1 MKRIIT
7 AAVSLLLIILTA
19 FSASAAST
27 RHKIDGL
34 EFYLDSDY
42 KIYTADDLLPGSSVD
57 GLLFFAISGDRDH
70 QIQAR
75 RTKTEFSTQI
85 GSFSGLDDATI
96 KPAGDKLFPDGYT
109 TVTVGKVTYLKTTG
123 DADGEHST
131 VYVTVSDGELYTFV
145 YFGKDPSRIGE
156 FLASVSIPGTSS
168 GSHLKV
174 YMIVIF
180 AVLIALDIAF
190 IVFLVLSFVNDHK
203 RRKMERDKNIVS
215 QYIKIKR
222 RKY

>member
-1 MKRIIT
+1 M
-7 AAVSLLLIILTA
+7 
-19 FSASAAST
+19 
-27 RHKIDGL
+27 
-34 EFYLDSDY
+34 
-42 KIYTADDLLPGSSVD
+42 
-57 GLLFFAISGDRDH
+57 
-70 QIQAR
+70 
-75 RTKTEFSTQI
+75 
-85 GSFSGLDDATI
+85 
-96 KPAGDKLFPDGYT
+96 
-109 TVTVGKVTYLKTTG
+109 TVGKVTYLKTTG

-131 VYVTVSDGELYTFV
+131 VYVTVSDGELYSFA
-145 YFGKDPSRIGE
+145 YFGKAPSRIGE
-156 FLASVSIPGTSS
+156 FLASISIPGTSS

-180 AVLIALDIAF
+180 AVLIVLDIAF

>member
-1 MKRIIT
+1 M
-7 AAVSLLLIILTA
+7 
-19 FSASAAST
+19 
-27 RHKIDGL
+27 

-123 DADGEHST
+123 DADGE
-131 VYVTVSDGELYTFV
+131 LYTFA

-156 FLASVSIPGTSS
+156 FLASISIPGTSS

>member
-75 RTKTEFSTQI
+75 RTKTEFSTQSRQ
-85 GSFSGLDDATI
+85 GTSFSPT
-96 KPAGDKLFPDGYT
+96 
-109 TVTVGKVTYLKTTG
+109 
-123 DADGEHST
+123 
-131 VYVTVSDGELYTFV
+131 
-145 YFGKDPSRIGE
+145 
-156 FLASVSIPGTSS
+156 
-168 GSHLKV
+168 
-174 YMIVIF
+174 
-180 AVLIALDIAF
+180 DI
-190 IVFLVLSFVNDHK
+190 
-203 RRKMERDKNIVS
+203 RP
-215 QYIKIKR
+215 
-222 RKY
+222 

>member
-1 MKRIIT
+1 MKKAIVAAGSLILCIIT
-7 AAVSLLLIILTA
+7 V
-19 FSASAAST
+19 FSVSAASV
-27 RHKIDGL
+27 HYDVEGL
-34 EFYLDSDY
+34 GFYLDSDY
-42 KIYTADDLLPGSSVD
+42 KVYKKSDLLPGSTVD

-75 RTKTEFSTQI
+75 RTKTEFSTEI
-85 GSFSGLDDATI
+85 VTFSGLDSETV

-123 DADGEHST
+123 DSDGEHST
-131 VYVTVSDGELYTFV
+131 VYVTVSDGYLYTFA
-145 YFGKDPSRIGE
+145 YFGQDPSRIGE
-156 FLASVSIPGTSS
+156 FLASVSIPGIQS

-174 YMIVIF
+174 YMIIIF
-180 AVLIALDIAF
+180 SALILLDIAF
-190 IVFLVLSFVNDHK
+190 MVFLALSFVRDHK

>member
-57 GLLFFAISGDRDH
+57 GLLFLAISGDRDH

-131 VYVTVSDGELYTFV
+131 VYVTVSDGELYTFA

-156 FLASVSIPGTSS
+156 FLASISIPGTSS

-180 AVLIALDIAF
+180 AVLIVLDIAF